1 LVSIFPGELSSNQL
15 SPPVAIEEILVDGRP
30 LAISTATKLQIS
42 PGKHQF
48 DFSYTALSFAAPDK
62 VRFRYK
68 LQGLD
73 NKWIDAGAKRSAHYG
88 PLPPGQYHF
97 QVIACNNDGLWNEQG
112 ATLAFTMLPEF
123 YETNWFRFLAGLVAT
138 AMVAGIARQ
147 FVVRRLRR
155 DLERVER
162 ERVIEHDRARI
173 AQDIHDDLG
182 SGLTRIMLQS
192 ELARRDLSP
201 EAQMHLGQIAD
212 TARGLT
218 RALDEIVWAVDP
230 QEDTLTGLMNYVT
243 PFAEEFLRVAGIRCR
258 IDMPDTI
265 PPLRLDAESRYNLFL
280 VLKESLN
287 NIVKHAQASEVWLRL
302 RLERDGFTLVLED
315 NGRGLSDADA
325 GEKHPRIRSG
335 HGLLNLEKRLHAVGG
350 KCVIES
356 VKGRGTRI
364 EMTLLARR
372 PAGRHK

>member
-1 LVSIFPGELSSNQL
+1 
-15 SPPVAIEEILVDGRP
+15 
-30 LAISTATKLQIS
+30 
-42 PGKHQF
+42 
-48 DFSYTALSFAAPDK
+48 
-62 VRFRYK
+62 
-68 LQGLD
+68 
-73 NKWIDAGAKRSAHYG
+73 
-88 PLPPGQYHF
+88 
-97 QVIACNNDGLWNEQG
+97 
-112 ATLAFTMLPEF
+112 
-123 YETNWFRFLAGLVAT
+123 
-138 AMVAGIARQ
+138 
-147 FVVRRLRR
+147 
-155 DLERVER
+155 
-162 ERVIEHDRARI
+162 
-173 AQDIHDDLG
+173 
-182 SGLTRIMLQS
+182 MLQS